1 MTTINIKLMRY
12 YIYAYVDTT
21 KSINAVYETSMGS
34 YHFEFEPIYIG
45 KGNGDRGTDHQK
57 GSHNL
62 GLNEVIKSGNFK
74 YIELE
79 YGIPSHFAY
88 LLENELI
95 YHIGRKDLGK
105 GPLTNISSGIHLVEA
120 KHVAEIGPLHLEFNK
135 MLHVLKVLNQTK
147 TIKEAAG
154 LLDISERSLYRY
166 LKGYK
171 IVRDKVTKEF
181 YQDPSSIGPI
191 THSIT

>member
-1 MTTINIKLMRY
+1 MTTTNMKLMRY

-21 KSINAVYETSMGS
+21 KPVNSVYETSLGS

-45 KGNGDRGTDHQK
+45 KGNGTRGTDHQK
-57 GSHNL
+57 GSHKL
-62 GLNEVIKSGNFK
+62 GLNEAIKSGNFE

-79 YGIPSHFAY
+79 YGIPSHYAY
-88 LLENELI
+88 QLESELI

-105 GPLTNISSGIHLVEA
+105 GPLTNLCAGIHLVEA
-120 KHVAEIGPLHLEFNK
+120 KNVAEIGPLHLEFNK
-135 MLHVLKVLNQTK
+135 MLLVLKVLNQTK

-171 IVRDKVTKEF
+171 IVKDKVTKVF
-181 YQDPSSIGPI
+181 YQQL
-191 THSIT
+191 